1 MIVVKHKLMCLKV
14 ETLII
19 LCVLAERDRCVL
31 VNDATDLCDHPWLE
45 LLIVLVSDDP
55 DVFAYRKRK
64 VRSRCKVGTYLL
76 RSS

>member
-1 MIVVKHKLMCLKV
+1 MPAHAVIVVKHKLMCLQV

-31 VNDATDLCDHPWLE
+31 VNDAADLCDHPWLE
-45 LLIVLVSDDP
+45 LLIMLVSDDP

-64 VRSRCKVGTYLL
+64 VRSR
-76 RSS
+76 